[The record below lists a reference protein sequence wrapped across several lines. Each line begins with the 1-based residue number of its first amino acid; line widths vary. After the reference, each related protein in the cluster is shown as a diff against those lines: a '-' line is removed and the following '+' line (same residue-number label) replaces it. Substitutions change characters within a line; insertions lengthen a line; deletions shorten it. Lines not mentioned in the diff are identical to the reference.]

1 MITAPGSLCAA
12 AQVRAV
18 QITLGI
24 TPVQLLLI
32 ERIFASLLTCG
43 SNLELASV
51 NSRKVV
57 SGERFV
63 FQCLFSAQCHHDLDR
78 TTGVT

>member
-1 MITAPGSLCAA
+1 MITALGSLCAA
-12 AQVRAV
+12 AAAQVRAM
-18 QITLGI
+18 QTTLGI

-32 ERIFASLLTCG
+32 ERLFPSLLTCG

-51 NSRKVV
+51 NGRKVV

-63 FQCLFSAQCHHDLDR
+63 FQCAAHY
-78 TTGVT
+78 

>member
-63 FQCLFSAQCHHDLDR
+63 FQCASHH
-78 TTGVT
+78 